1 MVDDLTP
8 QNAAPTGSPLPDPGA
23 KPGFFS
29 TSAGKI
35 VLIVGAILGFLA
47 VAGVVV
53 VVVMTFLIGNAIDEA
68 TTEGLGTTASQTA
81 SGTVSADS
89 AMVPMVPGDIPL
101 SDLFTFRDIFEPLVK
116 PAPEVDASEDAS
128 TTPEGE
134 AGTLYLLNIVVEDGV
149 SKAVLLYNNTQFSLP
164 QNGVVAGTPWQ
175 VLSIG
180 SSSVV
185 MLYGDSQIS
194 LSVGQGVV
202 ESNPDVTS
210 K

>member
-23 KPGFFS
+23 KQGFFS
-29 TSAGKI
+29 TSTGKI
-35 VLIVGAILGFLA
+35 VLIVGAVLGFLA

-53 VVVMTFLIGNAIDEA
+53 VVVMTFFLGNAVNEA
-68 TTEGLGTTASQTA
+68 ITNGLGTATSQTA
-81 SGTVSADS
+81 TDTAQSE
-89 AMVPMVPGDIPL
+89 AMVPIEPSDIPL

-116 PAPEVDASEDAS
+116 PAPEVDASADAS
-128 TTPEGE
+128 ATPEGE

-149 SKAVLLYNNTQFSLP
+149 SKAVLLYNSTQYSLP
-164 QNGVVAGTPWQ
+164 QNGVVSGTPWQ
-175 VLSIG
+175 VVSIG

-202 ESNPDVTS
+202 ESNPDVSS

>member
-8 QNAAPTGSPLPDPGA
+8 QSAAPTGSPLPDPTA
-23 KPGFFS
+23 KQGFFS
-29 TSAGKI
+29 TSTGKI
-35 VLIVGAILGFLA
+35 VLIVGAVLAFLA

-53 VVVMTFLIGNAIDEA
+53 VVVMTFFLGNAVNEA
-68 TTEGLGTTASQTA
+68 ITEGLGTTTSQSATGTA
-81 SGTVSADS
+81 PAET
-89 AMVPMVPGDIPL
+89 AMVPIEPSDIPL

-116 PAPEVDASEDAS
+116 PAPEVDASTDAS
-128 TTPEGE
+128 ATPEGE

-149 SKAVLLYNNTQFSLP
+149 SKAVLLYNNTQYSLP
-164 QNGVVAGTPWQ
+164 QNGVVTGTPWQ

-202 ESNPDVTS
+202 ESNPDVSS

>member
-8 QNAAPTGSPLPDPGA
+8 QSAAPTGSPLPDPTA

-29 TSAGKI
+29 TSTGKI
-35 VLIVGAILGFLA
+35 VLIVGAVLAFLA

-53 VVVMTFLIGNAIDEA
+53 VVVMTFFLGNAVNEA
-68 TTEGLGTTASQTA
+68 ITQGLGTTTSQSATGTA
-81 SGTVSADS
+81 PAET
-89 AMVPMVPGDIPL
+89 AMVPIEPSDIPL

-116 PAPEVDASEDAS
+116 PAPEVDASTDAS
-128 TTPEGE
+128 ATPEGE

-149 SKAVLLYNNTQFSLP
+149 SKAVLLYNNTQYSLP
-164 QNGVVAGTPWQ
+164 QNGVVTGTPWQ

-202 ESNPDVTS
+202 ESNPDVSS

>member
-1 MVDDLTP
+1 MVDNLTP
-8 QNAAPTGSPLPDPGA
+8 QNAAPTGSPLPDPSA
-23 KPGFFS
+23 KQGFFK

-35 VLIVGAILGFLA
+35 VLIVGAILGFLT

-53 VVVMTFLIGNAIDEA
+53 VVVMTFFLGNAINEA
-68 TTEGLGTTASQTA
+68 ITDGLGTATSKTAT
-81 SGTVSADS
+81 GTVSAET
-89 AMVPMVPGDIPL
+89 AMVPIEPNDIPL

-116 PAPEVDASEDAS
+116 PAPEVDPSADAS
-128 TTPEGE
+128 ATPDGE

-149 SKAVLLYNNTQFSLP
+149 SKAVLLYNNTQYSLP

-202 ESNPDVTS
+202 ESNPDVSS